1 MRIKTFCPTFECWNL
16 NETEAQQLTDHLTAT
31 LGNAWTLQPPDVIND
46 TLRAFLFKNGEPSEE
61 IPGEGFLP
69 TSITG
74 ENGFFEDGEA
84 LTLEQEPE
92 PLPVGIMGLTTPEP
106 ASSVDFYDNTGQYY
120 EYTDTD
126 GETYT
131 GRIMHGE
138 AFPWIDWDTCPD
150 NWEEAEE
157 FIAQQFDNQ
166 PPRHRR
172 RK

>member
-1 MRIKTFCPTFECWNL
+1 MRIKTFCPSFECWNL
-16 NETEAQQLTDHLTAT
+16 DETEAQQLTDHLTAT
-31 LGNAWTLQPPDVIND
+31 LGNAWTLAPADVIND
-46 TLRAFLFKNGEPSEE
+46 TLRAWLFRNGQPAEE

-74 ENGFFEDGEA
+74 ENGFIEDGEA
-84 LTLEQEPE
+84 LTLEPE
-92 PLPVGIMGLTTPEP
+92 ECPPNPLEGFGP
-106 ASSVDFYDNTGQYY
+106 AVEFYDNTGQYF
-120 EYTDTD
+120 EFTDTD

-131 GRIMHGE
+131 GKIIHGE

-157 FIAQQFDNQ
+157 FIAQQFNNQ